1 MLPPMPPVSA
11 TFGQPAYGGVPQ
23 SKGQPFPQPQ
33 FLGEQ
38 NKAFV
43 PTAGPPMQ
51 NGQPSQFVHPPAGST
66 SYAQQT
72 SVANAAG
79 SFVSQSPASLLQ
91 ARNGVQS
98 SQMSVVNTSPGA
110 PPVFRGS
117 LVNEAGKV
125 PPPTAHATHPPSAF
139 PPPGVCSGSMNA
151 AAVPQNTF
159 LPGAPPGG
167 NSDVSQPT
175 GSTYGNVPPA
185 TVIANRPPPKDTMP
199 AAPTLPSCL
208 PSSTAQS
215 LPSDSVPSST
225 VPASQPDPPSTLPN
239 GQPPVLSN
247 VCSGTGPVAPAAL
260 PPSTHSFPLG
270 VMPNV
275 QPMQQPA
282 GLPRPMPSAASMMP
296 NMPPSPGN
304 IVPPSQMIQPNAGRP
319 MPTNAIP
326 GMTPVARN
334 MISGQP
340 PMMPLPSGALPPG
353 VPGMPPTAGIGM
365 MPPGGGIGN
374 TMPPNMM
381 GYPPATGTEY
391 MDGPPGAAQTMG
403 MQSAGSAPN
412 AMLHVPGGAPPMG
425 GPPNMMGPG
434 APAVPQQKPRLDP
447 NLMPSAVQVIDED
460 RSTRS
465 GPFPTGYPTAE
476 FPPLTTTEYIAQDQG
491 NCNPKFMRTTLYVA
505 PASSDILKNSQ
516 LPFTVAVAPFAPL
529 HPNEMR
535 PPVVDLLDLGPVRC
549 HRCKAYMCPF
559 MEFQDGGRR
568 FKCPFCLASTTVEEP
583 YFAHLDHNGR
593 RTDIQQ
599 RPEQY
604 LGSYEFVATK
614 PYCKNG
620 VRPKEPAFI
629 FMLDVSYTAVHCGL
643 VSVFCRNIRRL
654 LDDLPRD
661 IGEQKSSLRVGFA
674 TYDQT
679 IHFYNLKSAMGQPQ
693 MLVVGDVNEVFV
705 PLVDGFLVTLD
716 EAEVAIQSLLTEIE
730 TMFAETRITET
741 MLGPVIEAGLDALK
755 CADRAGKLF
764 IFHTNLPIMEA
775 PGKLKNRDDR
785 KLLGTDKER
794 GVLTPAIDYY
804 SRLGEECVKSGCAVD
819 LFLFPNSFVD
829 VASLSPICT
838 TTGGSLYKYH
848 YFEMQKD
855 GERFLADLTHDI
867 SREIAFDVM
876 MRVRT
881 STGLRPTGFFG
892 NFFMDNS
899 TDMEFGVIDSDKAV
913 HVEIRH
919 DDRLP
924 EGDAYIQSASLF
936 TSCSGQRR
944 LRIHNMALPVSSD
957 YNQLYRVADS
967 HCLVSF
973 LFKQAESMVHEKA
986 PKDVREA
993 VTSRCAQMLAT
1004 YREKCSEQAP
1014 LGQLIL
1020 PECLK
1025 LLPLYGSCIIR
1036 NDAISGGSDVTVDD
1050 RAWMMQLVASLRIE
1064 ETMLMLYPNVFP
1076 ISDLQLDQ
1084 PTDEVAFPASVRA
1097 SYENLSSEKAYLI
1110 YNGLMMFVWVGLGVA
1125 QQWVQDVFN
1134 ANSVTQLNTENHCVP
1149 ERDNA
1154 YSRAVRRVLD
1164 RVNYGKARRMK
1175 LFVIR
1180 QQDALEAWMKRFLV
1194 EDRSSSMP
1202 SYVDYLCNIHRE
1214 IRGLLS

>member
-11 TFGQPAYGGVPQ
+11 AFGQPAFGGMQQPN
-23 SKGQPFPQPQ
+23 GLPFPQP
-33 FLGEQ
+33 GEQ
-38 NKAFV
+38 NKA
-43 PTAGPPMQ
+43 TMASLAPPMQ
-51 NGQPSQFVHPPAGST
+51 NGQPAQLLNQSVSSTAYGQQATVMNAPGLHPPASSAT
-66 SYAQQT
+66 AQ
-72 SVANAAG
+72 
-79 SFVSQSPASLLQ
+79 
-91 ARNGVQS
+91 NGVQS
-98 SQMSVVNTSPGA
+98 PQMSTVTAFPGA
-110 PPVFRGS
+110 PPMFTG
-117 LVNEAGKV
+117 LQATEPGKMQPQV
-125 PPPTAHATHPPSAF
+125 PSSATFPPMDFPSAAN
-139 PPPGVCSGSMNA
+139 PGSVNA
-151 AAVPQNTF
+151 SVAPSNNTF
-159 LPGAPPGG
+159 LPGLASLGVSSSAVRSSATMPSGTISGTYPPPTSTLARNPAASHPTVPSMPPNMLSGSVQPNSASFMPGG
-167 NSDVSQPT
+167 QPQPATANVLQAGQPVVSSNTSMAHPIPPSSMAPNSQLMVPTSLLGAVPPSAPGVISPSQVMPSSVTQFGPTAPGSATMQGAAPVAPYMMPGNQQPT
-175 GSTYGNVPPA
+175 NVMPGQPPL
-185 TVIANRPPPKDTMP
+185 M
-199 AAPTLPSCL
+199 
-208 PSSTAQS
+208 S
-215 LPSDSVPSST
+215 LPS
-225 VPASQPDPPSTLPN
+225 
-239 GQPPVLSN
+239 G
-247 VCSGTGPVAPAAL
+247 
-260 PPSTHSFPLG
+260 
-270 VMPNV
+270 
-275 QPMQQPA
+275 
-282 GLPRPMPSAASMMP
+282 PMP
-296 NMPPSPGN
+296 
-304 IVPPSQMIQPNAGRP
+304 PNAAGF
-319 MPTNAIP
+319 
-326 GMTPVARN
+326 
-334 MISGQP
+334 
-340 PMMPLPSGALPPG
+340 
-353 VPGMPPTAGIGM
+353 PPTSGIGM
-365 MPPGGGIGN
+365 MAQGGANAGKLL
-374 TMPPNMM
+374 PPNMM
-381 GYPPATGTEY
+381 GCPPVSGVEHMVGTV
-391 MDGPPGAAQTMG
+391 GSGQTMAMHG
-403 MQSAGSAPN
+403 IGGVQNAPPR
-412 AMLHVPGGAPPMG
+412 APGGVAPMA
-425 GPPNMMGPG
+425 GPPNMMG
-434 APAVPQQKPRLDP
+434 APTSAIQQQKPRLDP

-491 NCNPKFMRTTLYVA
+491 NCNPKFMRTTLYAA
-505 PASSDILKNSQ
+505 PASSDVLKNSQ

-529 HPNEMR
+529 HPSEMR
-535 PPVVDLLDLGPVRC
+535 PPIVDLLELGPIRC
-549 HRCKAYMCPF
+549 HRCKAYMCPY

-568 FKCPFCLASTTVEEP
+568 FKCPFCLASTAVEEA

-599 RPEQY
+599 RVEQY

-620 VRPKEPAFI
+620 IRPKEPAFI

-643 VSVFCRNIRRL
+643 VSVFCKNIRQM
-654 LDDLPRD
+654 LDKLPRD
-661 IGEQKSSLRVGFA
+661 TGEPKSSLRVGFA
-674 TYDQT
+674 TYDHT

-693 MLVVGDVNEVFV
+693 MLVVGDITDVFV
-705 PLVDGFLVTLD
+705 PLVDGFLVTVD
-716 EAEVAIQSLLTEIE
+716 EAETAIQSLLTEIE

-764 IFHTNLPIMEA
+764 IFHTNLPIVEA

-794 GVLTPAIDYY
+794 GVLQPAIDYY
-804 SRLGEECVKSGCAVD
+804 GKLGEECVKSGCAVD
-819 LFLFPNSFVD
+819 LFLFPNAFVD
-829 VASLSPICT
+829 VASLSPVCT
-838 TTGGSLYKYH
+838 ISGGSLYKYH
-848 YFEMQKD
+848 YFEVQKD
-855 GERFLADLTHDI
+855 GERFLADLAHDI

-892 NFFMDNS
+892 SFFMDNS
-899 TDMEFGVIDSDKAV
+899 TDMEFGAMDSDKAV

-924 EGDAYIQSASLF
+924 EGNAYIQSASLF

-973 LFKQAESMVHEKA
+973 LFKQAESMVREKS
-986 PKDVREA
+986 PKEVRDS

-1064 ETMLMLYPNVFP
+1064 DTMLLLYPNVFP
-1076 ISDLQLDQ
+1076 ISDLTLDQ
-1084 PTDEVAFPASVRA
+1084 PTDEIAFPASVRA
-1097 SYENLSSEKAYLI
+1097 SYDNLSAEKAYVI
-1110 YNGLMMFVWVGLGVA
+1110 YNGLMMFIWIGLGVA

-1134 ANSVTQLNTENHCVP
+1134 ANSVTHLNTENHTVP

-1154 YSRAVRRVLD
+1154 HSRAVRRVLE
-1164 RVNYGKARRMK
+1164 RINMGRARRMK

-1194 EDRSSSMP
+1194 EDRSSNMP

-1214 IRGLLS
+1214 IRSLLT